1 MLFSREELL
10 LNSLAAG
17 SKCFLKGVGCCGK
30 TDKYLTLLHSERPKI
45 VYNFGLSECNTA
57 LRKTKIIQFCTQKD
71 QKLYAIL
78 AFLSAILHSE
88 RPKLYT
94 ILAFLSAIGLRSD
107 LSCIHSVH
115 LNHTPYKVLCITV
128 ELQWLEHLW

>member
-78 AFLSAILHSE
+78 AFLSAI
-88 RPKLYT
+88 
-94 ILAFLSAIGLRSD
+94 GLRSD

-128 ELQWLEHLW
+128 ELQWLEHLWDYKN